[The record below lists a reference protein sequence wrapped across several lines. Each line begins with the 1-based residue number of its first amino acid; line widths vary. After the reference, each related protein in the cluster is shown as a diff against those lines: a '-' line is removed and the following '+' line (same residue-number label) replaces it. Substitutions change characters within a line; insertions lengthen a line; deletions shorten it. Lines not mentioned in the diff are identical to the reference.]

1 MTVRDF
7 ALLTAICMV
16 WGLNIIISRW
26 VFTSSDV
33 EPLFYA
39 GMRFA
44 LIALVLTPLFFRDRP
59 KELLMVF
66 LISLCMGSGHFG
78 LLFVGLANATASS
91 AAVVGQ
97 LGVPF
102 STILSMVFL
111 SERIGWRRGIGI
123 TMAFLGA
130 VVISVDPGSFTL
142 STGLLFVIASAFIG
156 SCGAILMK
164 QITPIS
170 GVRLQAWVGLFS
182 FMPLLLVSAVLEG
195 EGSFGLGD
203 QFTAFLDAG
212 LWVWVATAFA
222 VIAVSIF
229 GHGSFYRLLTR
240 YDVTLLSPLTLMV
253 PVWGVVFGIVLLNE
267 PFTWQLVIGGAISLF
282 GVLIIALR
290 PNTRFPLAAIGKK
303 LVSGS

>member
-1 MTVRDF
+1 
-7 ALLTAICMV
+7 
-16 WGLNIIISRW
+16 
-26 VFTSSDV
+26 
-33 EPLFYA
+33 
-39 GMRFA
+39 
-44 LIALVLTPLFFRDRP
+44 
-59 KELLMVF
+59 
-66 LISLCMGSGHFG
+66 
-78 LLFVGLANATASS
+78 
-91 AAVVGQ
+91 
-97 LGVPF
+97 
-102 STILSMVFL
+102 
-111 SERIGWRRGIGI
+111 
-123 TMAFLGA
+123 
-130 VVISVDPGSFTL
+130 
-142 STGLLFVIASAFIG
+142 
-156 SCGAILMK
+156 MK

-195 EGSFGLGD
+195 EGSFGLGE